1 MHSNLTTTTT
11 AAPSSPSDLT
21 MIIGYCCMALAC
33 LFFGI
38 LNLPVKHYKTGDG
51 MFFQLLVGLSIWSAS
66 LIVNCVRGQ
75 PEFYALPMLGGFFW
89 STANLQ
95 TVPTIKLLGIGIS
108 QTINNLVS
116 LVFGWAYARFGWFG
130 IRPEQPANVGLN
142 YAGVAVCALSVVV
155 YLFVKVNEPASNT
168 TQKQIQS
175 DSDEEVTEEATR
187 LLGRVQRKEE
197 EDEGLEFYEKLGA
210 IERKAFGVVV
220 AIVGGVFFGA
230 TFAPILYVQDNYE
243 GASPNG
249 NDYAFSLG
257 TGILFSSLGY
267 FVVYCVV
274 RRNRPRIY
282 PELMLPA
289 FTTGR

>member
-1 MHSNLTTTTT
+1 
-11 AAPSSPSDLT
+11 
-21 MIIGYCCMALAC
+21 MALAC

-75 PEFYALPMLGGFFW
+75 PEFY
-89 STANLQ
+89 
-95 TVPTIKLLGIGIS
+95 
-108 QTINNLVS
+108 
-116 LVFGWAYARFGWFG
+116 GWAYARFGWFG

-175 DSDEEVTEEATR
+175 DNDEEVTEETTR
-187 LLGRVQRKEE
+187 LLDRVKRKEE
-197 EDEGLEFYEKLGA
+197 EEEEGLEFYEKLGA

>member
-175 DSDEEVTEEATR
+175 DNDEEVTVETTR
-187 LLGRVQRKEE
+187 LLDRVKRKEE
-197 EDEGLEFYEKLGA
+197 EEEEGLEFYEKLGA

-230 TFAPILYVQDNYE
+230 TFAPI
-243 GASPNG
+243 
-249 NDYAFSLG
+249 FC
-257 TGILFSSLGY
+257 
-267 FVVYCVV
+267 CVLCG
-274 RRNRPRIY
+274 
-282 PELMLPA
+282 EEE
-289 FTTGR
+289 